1 MYRFLKYI
9 KFILSATNQHGVHSP
24 FVYDFITK
32 CLYQKT
38 ERKLPV
44 TEEVLLKSIAYFNYK
59 NIGLVNDSTTFKQ
72 QINTLGKGI
81 SFTKMPFDLIY
92 ADESSAHFKKIA
104 KNQIHND
111 SMLLIKGIY
120 RTKKDTMNWKELK
133 QLNQARVTIDL
144 FHCGIVFFRKEQ
156 AKEHFKI
163 RI

>member
-1 MYRFLKYI
+1 MYRFISYLK
-9 KFILSATNQHGVHSP
+9 FLFSATNQHGVHSP
-24 FVYDFITK
+24 FVYDFVTN

-59 NIGLVNDSTTFKQ
+59 NIGLVNDSIVFKN
-72 QINTLGKGI
+72 QIRTLSKGI
-81 SFTKMPFDLIY
+81 SFTEMPFDLIY
-92 ADESSAHFKKIA
+92 ADEDSAHFKQVS

-120 RTKKDTMNWKELK
+120 RPRKDSENWKEIK
-133 QLNQARVTIDL
+133 RMPQVRVTIDL
-144 FHCGIVFFRKEQ
+144 FYCGIVFFRKEQ
-156 AKEHFKI
+156 AKEHFRI